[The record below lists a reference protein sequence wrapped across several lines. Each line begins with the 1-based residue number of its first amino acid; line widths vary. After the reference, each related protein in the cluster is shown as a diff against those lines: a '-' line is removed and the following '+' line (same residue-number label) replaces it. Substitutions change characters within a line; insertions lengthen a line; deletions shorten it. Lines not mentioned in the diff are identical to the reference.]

1 MQLYEISSSRL
12 YRLQRPKGR
21 VRSVGT
27 YTVDHPL
34 CIFYVIKFSENVMK
48 RFGNPSLNKFHD
60 FFEFLIGGENFV
72 A

>member
-1 MQLYEISSSRL
+1 MKFPLVGYIS
-12 YRLQRPKGR
+12 RLQRPKGR

-34 CIFYVIKFSENVMK
+34 CIFYVIKSSENIMK
-48 RFGNPSLNKFHD
+48 RFGNPSLNKFLD
-60 FFEFLIGGENFV
+60 FFEIFINGKIFV